1 MRFSVPTVVTAAALV
16 ALLLTSVVTYQ
27 VRFNEAVIKLQF
39 GKADE
44 SSVRKEPGLYFRWPP
59 PVESIVKYDLRLQT
73 LDTPETEIKTLDGQN
88 IIVGAFAVW
97 HIKDPLLFYK
107 RVGTMGSAQEKL
119 LPRIGEVRVT
129 VIGQHNL
136 AEFVN
141 LDAEVVDRNYAAL
154 EKQMVDTAGPGILSD
169 YGVELVQIGLRRISL
184 PGEATQKV
192 QESMIAE
199 RNKKAETYKAEGR
212 GQADAIRARA
222 DSAVKQI
229 LSFATR
235 RAVEIESA
243 GTAAS
248 TRILEQIG
256 DKDSDFFIYLR
267 WLEALQNGF
276 KNKGTIFID
285 WDTEVGRRFAAPF
298 NGAVSSQPASRP
310 SAAGAISDS
319 ENRGSANGN

>member
-16 ALLLTSVVTYQ
+16 ALLLASVVTYQ
-27 VRFNEAVIKLQF
+27 VRFNEKVIKLRF

-44 SSVRKEPGLYFRWPP
+44 SSVQDKPGLYLRWPP
-59 PVESIVKYDLRLQT
+59 PVESVVKYDTRLQT

-107 RVGTMGSAQEKL
+107 RVGTMGAAQEKL

-141 LDAEVVDRNYAAL
+141 LDPEVVDRNYAAL
-154 EKQMVDTAGPGILSD
+154 EKQMIDTAGPGILTD
-169 YGVELVQIGLRRISL
+169 YGVELVQLGLRRISL

-222 DSAVKQI
+222 DSTVKQI

-267 WLEALQNGF
+267 WLEALQNSF

-285 WDTEVGRRFAAPF
+285 WDTEVGRRFAFPF
-298 NGAVSSQPASRP
+298 TGSVTSQPAAKTSD
-310 SAAGAISDS
+310 AGMIA
-319 ENRGSANGN
+319 EPGKQGSANGN